1 MTGRRPEPTIAQ
13 ELKTQAMILGGLVA
27 IAWGLELFDLF
38 VFRQGLNPVS
48 GLDQY
53 GIVPRNLIG
62 LRGILFAPFLH
73 GNLAHLI
80 GNTIPFV
87 VLGWFV
93 MLREISDFFVVTI
106 ISALVSGLGTWLFGA
121 AGIHIGASGVI
132 FGYLGYLLLRG
143 YFERSAI
150 AIAMSL
156 FVCVLYGS
164 LLFGL
169 SPFQTG
175 ISWEGHLFGF
185 LGGVL
190 SARLLTNVN
199 RQRSTGG

>member
-1 MTGRRPEPTIAQ
+1 MKGSRQEPTIAQ
-13 ELKTQAMILGGLVA
+13 ELQAQAIILGGLVA

-38 VFRQGLNPVS
+38 ILKRGFNQLG

-73 GNLAHLI
+73 GGLGHLI
-80 GNTIPFV
+80 GNTIPFL

-93 MLREISDFFVVTI
+93 MLREISDFFVVSI

-121 AGIHIGASGVI
+121 PGIHIGASGVI

-185 LGGVL
+185 LGGIL
-190 SARLLTNVN
+190 SARLLTHTS
-199 RQRSTGG
+199 RRSTGG